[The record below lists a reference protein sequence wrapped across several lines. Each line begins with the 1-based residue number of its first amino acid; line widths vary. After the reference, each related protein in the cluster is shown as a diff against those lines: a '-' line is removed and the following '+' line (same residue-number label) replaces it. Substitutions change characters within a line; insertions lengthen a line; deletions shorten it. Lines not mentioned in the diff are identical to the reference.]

1 MLINALAC
9 ILVLLVAF
17 KWWKQHLYLARL
29 DHIPGHSSWTSL
41 PFIGHLYRLGRT
53 PVEEL
58 HKHRR
63 RFGDVFRLDSGPLPS
78 IFLCNYE
85 QMNKVLKQDATAGRP
100 HHLIPG
106 YVLSSGTDAEGKLYG
121 IAIASGKT
129 WAEQRRFFS
138 QYLASSK
145 NKFDD
150 VIGEEAKSMCQE
162 ISESIGPKGD
172 NLEINNLFMKPV
184 NYVLWRMITGKTIDK
199 EKLGVLIHIIREFFR
214 ISERSGISE
223 ILQMT
228 TYWAVPM
235 YKFLG
240 YRDTILDK
248 YEPLKKFL
256 AETVSS
262 FTKPDVNG
270 NLIERHQVESMKAT
284 PGSSFY
290 GSTGTKNLE
299 AILES
304 LLLAGTDTVSA
315 FLEWFCM
322 YMTSFPDVQERCF
335 EELEK
340 AMGSRTPSL
349 ADKANTPYFEATLL
363 EITRHCPHLAL
374 TVQHQAVE
382 EFEVGGYKIPKETQV
397 FYSVVSVLHDPKYF
411 PEPSVFRP
419 DRFINNAGEFVP
431 DEKVIYFGTG
441 KRRCVGEILGRAEM
455 YIFGAALIK
464 AFKFLYPNG
473 QRPDIHSYRP
483 GLNMHIKEFRP
494 RVVHR
499 F

>member
-1 MLINALAC
+1 MVIVALLC
-9 ILVLLVAF
+9 ILFLLIAF
-17 KWWKQHLYLARL
+17 KWWRQHLYLAQV

-41 PFIGHLYRLGRT
+41 PFIGHLYRLGKT
-53 PVEEL
+53 PVEAL
-58 HKHRR
+58 HEHRKKY
-63 RFGDVFRLDSGPLPS
+63 GDVFRLDSGPLPS
-78 IFLCNYE
+78 VFLCNYE
-85 QMNKVLKQDATAGRP
+85 HMTKVLKQDATAGRP

-106 YVLSSGTDAEGKLYG
+106 YVLASGADEEGKLYG

-150 VIGEEAKSMCQE
+150 VIGEEAKNMCNE
-162 ISESIGPKGD
+162 ILDSVGSKGD
-172 NLEINNLFMKPV
+172 TLEINNLFMKPV
-184 NYVLWRMITGKTIDK
+184 NYVLWRMVTGKTIDNK
-199 EKLGVLIHIIREFFR
+199 ELNVLVHIIREFFR

-235 YKFLG
+235 YKLLG
-240 YRDTILDK
+240 YSDTILDK

-256 AETVSS
+256 AETVSIYR
-262 FTKPDVNG
+262 PDING
-270 NLIERHQVESMKAT
+270 NLMERHQEESRKAG

-290 GSTGTKNLE
+290 GTTGTKNLE

-335 EELEK
+335 EEIERV
-340 AMGSRTPSL
+340 MGNRTPSL
-349 ADKANTPYFEATLL
+349 QDKPNTPYLEATLL

-374 TVQHQAVE
+374 TVQHHATE
-382 EFEVGGYKIPKETQV
+382 DFEVGGHVIPKGTQV
-397 FYSVVSVLHDPKYF
+397 FYSVVSVLQDPKYF
-411 PEPSVFRP
+411 EDPSVFRP
-419 DRFINNAGEFVP
+419 DRFINNKGAFEP

-455 YIFGAALIK
+455 YIFSAALIK
-464 AFKFLYPNG
+464 AFKFLYPDG
-473 QRPDIHSYRP
+473 KRPDYLCYRP
-483 GLNMHIKEFRP
+483 GLNMHINQFQPKVVP
-494 RVVHR
+494 R